1 MCESNSR
8 KRGEGMTRGS
18 EIWRYIG
25 RRLIGTLPL
34 LIGVGVFTFILVR
47 VLPGDPAAY
56 YATGPLA
63 TQEEMAEV
71 RQALGLDRPLLIQ
84 LAGYFVGLVSG
95 DFGRSLVT
103 GQLVGR
109 DLFERFPASFELTL
123 VAMIIALVIAIPLG
137 ILAAI
142 RAGSWLDHAVRFIG
156 TFGVS
161 MPAFVAGILLI
172 YTFYFRLGVAP
183 EPIDRIDPFML
194 KPPVRTGL
202 MLVDSLIA
210 GNLDAFLSAAAHL
223 ALPALTMAVIVIAPL
238 MRMTRASMIAVLGSD
253 FIRTA
258 RAAGMNWWTVYV
270 RYAMRNALL
279 PVLTTIGLVISY
291 QLGANV
297 VVEKVFAWPGVGSYA
312 LNSLLATDYAPV
324 QGYVL
329 LMAMVYV
336 VINTSIDIIYALVDP
351 RVRVQS

>member
-1 MCESNSR
+1 
-8 KRGEGMTRGS
+8 MTRNF
-18 EIWRYIG
+18 EIWRFIF
-25 RRLIGTLPL
+25 RRLLGTLPL

-56 YATGPLA
+56 YATGPMA
-63 TQEEMAEV
+63 TNEEIAQV
-71 RQALGLDRPLLIQ
+71 RTVLGLDRPIAEQ
-84 LAGYFVGLVSG
+84 LGLYFRDIASG
-95 DFGRSLVT
+95 DLGRSLVT
-103 GQLVGR
+103 GQLVSR
-109 DLFERFPASFELTL
+109 DLVERFPASFELTL
-123 VAMIIALVIAIPLG
+123 VAMILALLISIPLG
-137 ILAAI
+137 IVAAI
-142 RAGSWLDHAVRFIG
+142 RAGSWIDHIVRFIG
-156 TFGVS
+156 TLGVS

-172 YTFYFRLGVAP
+172 FIFYFKLGIAP

-194 KPPVRTGL
+194 KPPSVTGL
-202 MLVDSLIA
+202 MLLDSVIA
-210 GNLDAFLSAAAHL
+210 GNFAAFSSAVGRL
-223 ALPALTMAVIVIAPL
+223 LLPALTMAIIVIAPL

-270 RYAMRNALL
+270 RYGLRNALL

-329 LMAMVYV
+329 LMACVYV
-336 VINTSIDIIYALVDP
+336 VINTAIDILYALVDP
-351 RVRVQS
+351 RIRVQ

>member
-1 MCESNSR
+1 
-8 KRGEGMTRGS
+8 MTRNS
-18 EIWRYIG
+18 EMWRYIF
-25 RRLIGTLPL
+25 RRLFGTLPL

-63 TQEEMAEV
+63 TNEEIVQV
-71 RQALGLDRPLLIQ
+71 RTALGLDRPVIEQ
-84 LAGYFVGLVSG
+84 LARYFGDIASG
-95 DFGRSLVT
+95 DLGRSLVT
-103 GQLVGR
+103 GQLVRR
-109 DLFERFPASFELTL
+109 DLAERFPASFELTL
-123 VAMIIALVIAIPLG
+123 VAMIFALLLSIPLG
-137 ILAAI
+137 IIAAI
-142 RAGSWLDHAVRFIG
+142 RAGSWLDHLVRFIG
-156 TFGVS
+156 TLGVS

-172 YTFYFRLGVAP
+172 FVFYFKLGIAP

-194 KPPVRTGL
+194 KPPSATGL

-210 GNLDAFLSAAAHL
+210 GNFAAFGSAAGRL
-223 ALPALTMAVIVIAPL
+223 LLPALTMSIIVIAPL

-270 RYAMRNALL
+270 RYGLRNALL
-279 PVLTTIGLVISY
+279 PVLATIGLVISY

-329 LMAMVYV
+329 LMACVYV
-336 VINTSIDIIYALVDP
+336 VINTAIDILNALVDP
-351 RVRVQS
+351 RIRVQ

>member
-1 MCESNSR
+1 
-8 KRGEGMTRGS
+8 MTRNF
-18 EIWRYIG
+18 EIWRFIF
-25 RRLIGTLPL
+25 RRLLGTLPL

-56 YATGPLA
+56 YATGPMA
-63 TQEEMAEV
+63 TNEEIAQV
-71 RQALGLDRPLLIQ
+71 RTVLGLDRPIAEQ
-84 LAGYFVGLVSG
+84 LGRYFRDIASG
-95 DFGRSLVT
+95 DLGRSLVT
-103 GQLVGR
+103 GQLVSR
-109 DLFERFPASFELTL
+109 DLVERFPASFELTL
-123 VAMIIALVIAIPLG
+123 VAMILALLISIPLG
-137 ILAAI
+137 IVAAI
-142 RAGSWLDHAVRFIG
+142 RAGSWIDHIVRFIG
-156 TFGVS
+156 TLGVS

-172 YTFYFRLGVAP
+172 FIFYFKLGIAP

-194 KPPVRTGL
+194 KPPSVTGL
-202 MLVDSLIA
+202 MLFDSVIA
-210 GNLDAFLSAAAHL
+210 GNFSAFSSAVGRL
-223 ALPALTMAVIVIAPL
+223 LLPALTMAIIVIAPL

-270 RYAMRNALL
+270 LYGLRNALL

-329 LMAMVYV
+329 LMACVYV
-336 VINTSIDIIYALVDP
+336 VINTSIDILYALVDP
-351 RVRVQS
+351 RIRVQ

>member
-1 MCESNSR
+1 MPETPVEA
-8 KRGEGMTRGS
+8 KVMTHNS
-18 EIWRYIG
+18 EIGRFIL
-25 RRLIGTLPL
+25 RRLLGTLPL

-63 TQEEMAEV
+63 TKEEIAQV
-71 RQALGLDRPLLIQ
+71 RTVLGLDRPIIEQ
-84 LAGYFVGLVSG
+84 LVLYFRDIVFG
-95 DFGRSLVT
+95 DLGHSLVT
-103 GQLVGR
+103 GQLVSQ
-109 DLFERFPASFELTL
+109 DLVDRFPASFELTL
-123 VAMIIALVIAIPLG
+123 VAMIFALLISIPLG
-137 ILAAI
+137 IVAAI
-142 RAGSWLDHAVRFIG
+142 RSGSWIDHVVRFVG
-156 TFGVS
+156 TLGVS

-172 YTFYFRLGVAP
+172 FVFYFKLGIAP

-194 KPPVRTGL
+194 KPPVVTGL
-202 MLVDSLIA
+202 MLLDSLIA
-210 GNLDAFLSAAAHL
+210 GDFEAFSSAAGRL
-223 ALPALTMAVIVIAPL
+223 LLPALTMAVIVIAPL

-270 RYAMRNALL
+270 RYGLRNALL
-279 PVLTTIGLVISY
+279 PVLTTIGLVVSY

-329 LMAMVYV
+329 LMACVYV
-336 VINTSIDIIYALVDP
+336 VINTCIDILYALVDP
-351 RVRVQS
+351 RVRVH

>member
-1 MCESNSR
+1 
-8 KRGEGMTRGS
+8 MTRNS
-18 EIWRYIG
+18 EMWRYIF
-25 RRLIGTLPL
+25 RRLFGTLPL

-63 TQEEMAEV
+63 TNEEIAQV
-71 RQALGLDRPLLIQ
+71 RTALGLDRPVIEQ
-84 LAGYFVGLVSG
+84 LARYFGDIASG
-95 DFGRSLVT
+95 DLGRSLVT
-103 GQLVGR
+103 GQLVRR
-109 DLFERFPASFELTL
+109 DLAERFPASFELTL
-123 VAMIIALVIAIPLG
+123 VAMIFALLLSIPLG
-137 ILAAI
+137 IIAAI
-142 RAGSWLDHAVRFIG
+142 RAGSWLDHLVRFIG
-156 TFGVS
+156 TLGVS

-172 YTFYFRLGVAP
+172 FVFYFKLGIAP

-194 KPPVRTGL
+194 KPPSATGL
-202 MLVDSLIA
+202 ILVDSLIA
-210 GNLDAFLSAAAHL
+210 GNFAAFGSAAGRL
-223 ALPALTMAVIVIAPL
+223 LLPALTMSVIVIAPL

-270 RYAMRNALL
+270 RYGLRNALL
-279 PVLTTIGLVISY
+279 PVLTTIGLVVSY

-329 LMAMVYV
+329 LMACVYV
-336 VINTSIDIIYALVDP
+336 VINTAIDVLNAFVDP
-351 RVRVQS
+351 RIRVQ

>member
-1 MCESNSR
+1 
-8 KRGEGMTRGS
+8 MTRNS
-18 EIWRYIG
+18 EIVRFIL
-25 RRLIGTLPL
+25 RRLLGTIPL
-34 LIGVGVFTFILVR
+34 LIGVAVFTFVLVR

-56 YATGPLA
+56 YATGPSV
-63 TQEEMAEV
+63 TTEEMAQV
-71 RQALGLDRPLLIQ
+71 RTALGLDRSIPVQ
-84 LAGYFVGLVSG
+84 LGRYFRDVASG
-95 DFGRSLVT
+95 DLGRSLVT
-103 GQLVGR
+103 GQLVNR
-109 DLFERFPASFELTL
+109 DLVERFPASFELTL
-123 VAMIIALVIAIPLG
+123 VAMMLALLISIPLG
-137 ILAAI
+137 IVAAI
-142 RAGSWLDHAVRFIG
+142 RAGSWIDHIVRFIG
-156 TFGVS
+156 TLGVS

-172 YTFYFRLGVAP
+172 FVFYFKLGIAP

-194 KPPVRTGL
+194 KPPSVTGL
-202 MLVDSLIA
+202 MLVDSIIA
-210 GNLDAFLSAAAHL
+210 GNFAAFSSAVGRL
-223 ALPALTMAVIVIAPL
+223 ILPALTMAVIVIAPL

-270 RYAMRNALL
+270 RYGLRNALL

-329 LMAMVYV
+329 LMACVYV
-336 VINTSIDIIYALVDP
+336 VINTSIDILYALVDP
-351 RVRVQS
+351 RIRVQ

>member
-1 MCESNSR
+1 LPAEA
-8 KRGEGMTRGS
+8 KVMTRNS
-18 EIWRYIG
+18 EIWRFIL
-25 RRLIGTLPL
+25 RRLLGTIPL
-34 LIGVGVFTFILVR
+34 LIGVGVFTFVLVR

-56 YATGPLA
+56 YATGPSV
-63 TQEEMAEV
+63 TNEDMAQV
-71 RQALGLDRPLLIQ
+71 RTALGLDRPVIEQ
-84 LAGYFVGLVSG
+84 LVRYFRDIASG
-95 DFGRSLVT
+95 DLGRSLVT
-103 GQLVGR
+103 GQLVSR
-109 DLFERFPASFELTL
+109 DLVERFPASFELTL
-123 VAMIIALVIAIPLG
+123 VAMILALLIAIPLG
-137 ILAAI
+137 IVAAI
-142 RAGSWLDHAVRFIG
+142 RAGSWIDHIVRLIG
-156 TFGVS
+156 TLGVS

-172 YTFYFRLGVAP
+172 FIFYFKLGIAP

-194 KPPVRTGL
+194 KPPSVTGL
-202 MLVDSLIA
+202 MLFDSLIA
-210 GNLDAFLSAAAHL
+210 GNPAAFSSAVGRL
-223 ALPALTMAVIVIAPL
+223 LLPALTMAIIVIAPL

-270 RYAMRNALL
+270 RYGLRNALL

-329 LMAMVYV
+329 LMACVYV
-336 VINTSIDIIYALVDP
+336 VINTSIDILYALVDP
-351 RVRVQS
+351 RIRVQ

>member
-1 MCESNSR
+1 
-8 KRGEGMTRGS
+8 MTRNS
-18 EIWRYIG
+18 EIWRFIF
-25 RRLIGTLPL
+25 RRLLGTLPL

-63 TQEEMAEV
+63 TNEEIAQV
-71 RQALGLDRPLLIQ
+71 RTVLGLDRPMIEQ
-84 LAGYFVGLVSG
+84 LVRYFGDIASG
-95 DFGRSLVT
+95 DLGRSLVT
-103 GQLVGR
+103 GQLVSR
-109 DLFERFPASFELTL
+109 DLVERFPASFELTL
-123 VAMIIALVIAIPLG
+123 IAMILALLISIPLG
-137 ILAAI
+137 IVAAI
-142 RAGSWLDHAVRFIG
+142 RAGSWIDHIVRFIG
-156 TFGVS
+156 TLGVS

-172 YTFYFRLGVAP
+172 FIFYFKLGIAP

-194 KPPVRTGL
+194 KPPSVTGL
-202 MLVDSLIA
+202 MLFDSVIA
-210 GNLDAFLSAAAHL
+210 GNYAAFSSAVGRL
-223 ALPALTMAVIVIAPL
+223 ILPALTMAVIVIAPL

-270 RYAMRNALL
+270 RYGLRNALL

-329 LMAMVYV
+329 LMACVYV
-336 VINTSIDIIYALVDP
+336 VINTSIDIFYALVDP
-351 RVRVQS
+351 RVRVQ

>member
-1 MCESNSR
+1 
-8 KRGEGMTRGS
+8 MTRNS
-18 EIWRYIG
+18 EIWRFIF
-25 RRLIGTLPL
+25 RRLLGTLPL
-34 LIGVGVFTFILVR
+34 LIAVGVFTFILVR

-63 TQEEMAEV
+63 THEEIEQV
-71 RQALGLDRPLLIQ
+71 RTVLGLDRPMIEQ
-84 LAGYFVGLVSG
+84 LAGYFRDIAAG
-95 DFGRSLVT
+95 DLGRSMVT
-103 GQLVGR
+103 GQLVSR
-109 DLFERFPASFELTL
+109 DLVERFPASFELTL
-123 VAMIIALVIAIPLG
+123 IAMMLALLISIPLG
-137 ILAAI
+137 IVAAI
-142 RAGSWLDHAVRFIG
+142 RAGSWIDHVVRFIG
-156 TFGVS
+156 TLGVS

-172 YTFYFRLGVAP
+172 FIFYFKLGIAP

-194 KPPVRTGL
+194 KPPSVTGL
-202 MLVDSLIA
+202 MLLDSVIA
-210 GNLDAFLSAAAHL
+210 GNFAAFSSAVGRL
-223 ALPALTMAVIVIAPL
+223 LLPALTMAIIVIAPL

-270 RYAMRNALL
+270 RYGLRNALL

-329 LMAMVYV
+329 LMACVYV
-336 VINTSIDIIYALVDP
+336 IINTAIDILYALVDP
-351 RVRVQS
+351 RIRVQ